1 MNIYFVRH
9 AQSTANIDANV
20 LKTATNMSIGLS
32 EIGQQQAQETG
43 VFLSD
48 HFSSENSIKIWNSP
62 YNRTRQTAQAIK
74 DNLIKSNLKFA
85 EEESIYVAE
94 RQFGLVDDVEDYHK
108 NYPYEAKHWQMH
120 KEHSHDF
127 FARPPLGESG
137 FDMCLRL
144 DFFLKH
150 VVGVEKSIENH
161 IVVSHG
167 AAIRGLLMMNQ
178 KWTYEKF
185 NQPNPFNAS
194 VILVKNNNLEGCIF
208 TPTKKTV

>member
-32 EIGQQQAQETG
+32 KVGQQQAEETG
-43 VFLSD
+43 LFLAN
-48 HFSSENSIKIWNSP
+48 HLSSENSIKVWNSP

-74 DNLIKSNLKFA
+74 DNLIKSNLKFT

-150 VVGVEKSIENH
+150 VVGGEQSVKNH

-194 VILVKNNNLEGCIF
+194 VILVNDNKLEGCIF
-208 TPTKKTV
+208 TPTQKTV

>member
-1 MNIYFVRH
+1 MKIYFVRH

-32 EIGQQQAQETG
+32 DVGKEQANETG
-43 VFLSD
+43 LFLSN
-48 HFSSENSIKIWNSP
+48 HFSPNDSIKVWNSP
-62 YNRTRQTAQAIK
+62 YNRTRQTANAIK
-74 DNLIKSNLKFA
+74 GSLGKAKLKFS
-85 EEESIYVAE
+85 EEESIYIAE
-94 RQFGLVDDVEDYHK
+94 RQFGLVDDVADYHK

-120 KEHSHDF
+120 KEHSHDY

-150 VVGVEKSIENH
+150 VLGAEQSIENH

-185 NQPNPFNAS
+185 NQPNPYNAS
-194 VILVKNNNLEGCIF
+194 VTLVKDNKLEGCIF
-208 TPTKKTV
+208 VPSKETV

>member
-1 MNIYFVRH
+1 MKIYFVRH

-32 EIGQQQAQETG
+32 DVGKNQATETG
-43 VFLSD
+43 RFLSN
-48 HFSSENSIKIWNSP
+48 HFSPNDSIKVWNSP
-62 YNRTRQTAQAIK
+62 YNRTRQTANTIK
-74 DNLIKSNLKFA
+74 DSFGKAKLKFS
-85 EEESIYVAE
+85 EEESIYIAE
-94 RQFGLVDDVEDYHK
+94 RQFGLVDDVADYHK

-120 KEHSHDF
+120 KEHSHDY

-150 VVGVEKSIENH
+150 VLGAEQSIENH

-194 VILVKNNNLEGCIF
+194 VTLVKDNKLEGCIF
-208 TPTKKTV
+208 VPSKETV

>member
-1 MNIYFVRH
+1 MKIYFVRH

-32 EIGQQQAQETG
+32 DVGVEQANETG
-43 VFLSD
+43 LFLSD
-48 HFSSENSIKIWNSP
+48 HFSPGDSIKVWNSP
-62 YNRTRQTAQAIK
+62 YNRTRQTANAIK
-74 DNLIKSNLKFA
+74 DSLEKAKLKFS
-85 EEESIYVAE
+85 EEESIYIAE
-94 RQFGLVDDVEDYHK
+94 RQFGLVDDVADYHK

-120 KEHSHDF
+120 KEHSHDY

-150 VVGVEKSIENH
+150 VLGAERTIENH

-185 NQPNPFNAS
+185 NKPNPFNAS
-194 VILVKNNNLEGCIF
+194 VTLVKDNNLEGCIF
-208 TPTKKTV
+208 VPSKATV

>member
-9 AQSTANIDANV
+9 AQSKANIDLNV

-32 EIGQQQAQETG
+32 ELGFEQAKETG
-43 VFLSD
+43 SFLANHFQHSD
-48 HFSSENSIKIWNSP
+48 SIKVWNSP
-62 YNRTRQTAQAIK
+62 YNRTRQTADIIK
-74 DNLIKSNLKFA
+74 EELKKSNFSFTT
-85 EEESIYVAE
+85 EESIYIAE
-94 RQFGLVDDVEDYHK
+94 KQFGLVDDVKDYNN

-127 FARPPLGESG
+127 FARPPLGESA

-144 DFFLKH
+144 DFFLKN
-150 VVGVEKSIENH
+150 VLSKDDSIKNH

-178 KWTYEKF
+178 KWTYEEF
-185 NQPNPFNAS
+185 TQPNPFNAS
-194 VILVKNNNLEGCIF
+194 VTLVNNDILKGCIF
-208 TPTKKTV
+208 IPSEKTV